1 MPFYTGQ
8 YTYRGDDR
16 LDITVAGQHPIGKV
30 FAPTWELVNFWQ
42 KAKKDS
48 IKFSN
53 PKILLDAQDYYTKQ
67 YRLMMYDSLRNNSG
81 AWLQVLSQPVVTFV
95 CFCPKG
101 GFCHRYILMDILTE
115 LGAMYIGDR

>member
-16 LDITVAGQHPIGKV
+16 LDITVAGQHPLGKV
-30 FAPTWELVNFWQ
+30 FAPTWELVKMWQ

-48 IKFSN
+48 IKFNN

-81 AWLQVLSQPVVTFV
+81 VWLQVLSQPVVTFV